1 MHPASEYL
9 HQPGGLAERLNGL
22 REAAGLTGEALAGT
36 LGWSPS
42 KVSKI
47 QNGRQ
52 LPTAKD
58 VREWAGA
65 TCHPEVTGGEPTVQ
79 QDINEL
85 TRNAAR
91 IRNAQVTVIPGLLQT
106 PGYAR
111 AIFTQVSAVYPAVDI
126 DAAVEARMRRR
137 EILHEEDRTF
147 EFIIAE
153 AALTMP
159 PCPPKVMLAQ
169 LDRLMISMDLENVTL
184 GIIPERR
191 QLAISFYN
199 GFQLLDDLL
208 VVESYGY
215 EDQVTGELA
224 DTHARI
230 FDMLMA
236 ESAKEEDARKL
247 IVAAAAS
254 LREE

>member
-58 VREWAGA
+58 IQAWAGA
-65 TCHPEVTGGEPTVQ
+65 TGHPEVTDELLALRRQAETINTRWRRRLGEGGEPTVQ

-147 EFIIAE
+147 ESSS
-153 AALTMP
+153 P
-159 PCPPKVMLAQ
+159 
-169 LDRLMISMDLENVTL
+169 
-184 GIIPERR
+184 RR
-191 QLAISFYN
+191 
-199 GFQLLDDLL
+199 
-208 VVESYGY
+208 
-215 EDQVTGELA
+215 
-224 DTHARI
+224 R
-230 FDMLMA
+230 
-236 ESAKEEDARKL
+236 
-247 IVAAAAS
+247 
-254 LREE
+254 